1 MKSNISKAEKEKM
14 LEQAIKEQ
22 LTNARTLGMGIGAK
36 SISQVMLDKATAEDK
51 TDSEKLADIIDFCKI
66 GLNIKESQI

>member
-1 MKSNISKAEKEKM
+1 MKSNISKSEKEKM

-36 SISQVMLDKATAEDK
+36 SISQVILDKATATDK
-51 TDSEKLADIIDFCKI
+51 TDSDKLADIIDFCKI
-66 GLNIKESQI
+66 GLVVKES